1 MGKVLLTDEQKEQ
14 LKASEIKEIKKEQDA
29 YGCLGA
35 VSIGT
40 MFLLALSAIAMF
52 LWMNKLTIFIMSG
65 MGLLNLIIVFLAYIQ
80 FKTYIGTIKKAKARI
95 ENQ

>member
-1 MGKVLLTDEQKEQ
+1 MGKVLLTDEQKDQ

-29 YGCLGA
+29 YGCIGA
-35 VSIGT
+35 VSIVT
-40 MFLLALSAIAMF
+40 VFLLALSVIAML

-65 MGLLNLIIVFLAYIQ
+65 MGLLNLIIFFLAYIQ
-80 FKTYIGTIKKAKARI
+80 FKTYISTIKRAKVRI